1 MPKYGPRSQADFRAR
16 HSSRFSGQEGGPF
29 SVRNPRS
36 RGAFFHSSGF
46 CCHPLALTSC
56 AASRP
61 LLAHRTC
68 QPRPMP
74 IATTTLPL
82 ARQPSPPRRP
92 QRFFHFPFPP
102 ISSRKSS
109 LFLPHIHHRKRKPHN
124 RRHFRIRPLVSSF
137 TPPLRRCSSA
147 CTVGRA
153 TASSDREGSR
163 CSVRL
168 EHPGSG
174 WTDADLPPRAF
185 ASVRLLL
192 GHPLAILHALPSAP
206 HPSIPRVAGVFAMRL
221 RDVKLVGQ

>member
-29 SVRNPRS
+29 SVRNPRF
-36 RGAFFHSSGF
+36 RCAFFHSAGF
-46 CCHPLALTSC
+46 CCQPLARARNAS
-56 AASRP
+56 SRP
-61 LLAHRTC
+61 LLLHRTC

-74 IATTTLPL
+74 IATTPFPL
-82 ARQPSPPRRP
+82 ARQLSPPRRLQP
-92 QRFFHFPFPP
+92 FFHFPFPP
-102 ISSRKSS
+102 TSSRKSS
-109 LFLPHIHHRKRKPHN
+109 IFFPHIHHRKRKPHN

-147 CTVGRA
+147 FTVGRL

-168 EHPGSG
+168 WHLGSG

-192 GHPLAILHALPSAP
+192 GHPLAILQALPSAP
-206 HPSIPRVAGVFAMRL
+206 HPSIHCVAGVFTIKL
-221 RDVKLVGQ
+221 RDV